1 MAGGQSR
8 VCAVRL
14 IHIGEAGSTIIM
26 IEIKQIQALSQ
37 QIVEQFQPDR
47 IILFGSYAYGTPNE
61 DSDVDLMVVMPFE
74 GHPVNQA
81 IKVLNHIHA
90 EFPLDLLVRTD
101 EFITERL
108 KLGDFFMMDIVE
120 TGRILYEAADTRMV

>member
-1 MAGGQSR
+1 
-8 VCAVRL
+8 
-14 IHIGEAGSTIIM
+14 M
-26 IEIKQIQALSQ
+26 IEMDQIQALSE